1 MAPKILIV
9 DDNVFLAEILKRI
22 LVDEG
27 FEVDTEMDGQ
37 KGYAAY
43 LLNRPDV
50 ILTDIH
56 MPGGD
61 GLKLMR
67 KIRWHDPE
75 IPAIYMSGDWLRL
88 KSAAEEEDKKSCV
101 RFLQKHFLPG
111 ELMKLLSACLN
122 CCGNGVP
129 HKSLRPSPLSDAVTT

>member
-9 DDNVFLAEILKRI
+9 DDNVFLAKILKRI

-61 GLKLMR
+61 GLQLVR
-67 KIRWHDPE
+67 KIRRHDPE

-88 KSAAEEEDKKSCV
+88 KSATEEEDGKPCV
-101 RFLQKHFLPG
+101 RFLPKPFLPG
-111 ELMKLLSACLN
+111 ELMKLLSECLS

-129 HKSLRPSPLSDAVTT
+129 HKSRRPSPLSGALTT